1 MNLSKSKYC
10 NGLQCKK
17 MLWLYKNKPEEKEEV
32 NNESVFDNGNDVHE
46 VARKLLGED
55 INIPF
60 NEDLTQ
66 MIKDTKEVMKQE
78 KVIITE
84 ASFSYENNFCS
95 VDILKKEGKTYEI
108 YEVKSSTEL
117 KDVYVD
123 DVSYQYFVLTSLGL
137 KVEKCY
143 VVILN
148 NRYVRKGKLDLN
160 QLFKKIDVTDEVVS
174 KQEEVRQIIKDMN
187 KYMEQKK
194 EPQDDIGI
202 HCFKPYKCPFFK
214 YCTRHLPSPN
224 VFDVNGMKKNVKLQ
238 LYKEGICSY
247 RQLIMLEDGRV
258 TEEEKFQ
265 IEFDYNNLDDIVYRD
280 EDKIREFLNE
290 LTMPLYFLDFETFAT
305 PIPKIDGTRPYE
317 RIPFQ
322 HSLHY
327 IENDKLYHKE
337 FLAES
342 GIDPRRTLAER
353 LVNDIP
359 YDVCTLAY
367 NMGFEKGVIRELAS
381 MYPDL
386 SNHLMNIHDNMKDLM
401 IPFFKKWYYRKEL
414 HGLYSIKY
422 VLPSMFPNDE
432 SLNYKN
438 LELVHNGDEAMNI
451 YARLG
456 EYSKEEQEYI
466 RERLLKYCELDTY
479 AMVKIYEKL
488 KQIVKS

>member
-32 NNESVFDNGNDVHE
+32 NNQSVFDNGNDVHE
-46 VARKLLGED
+46 VARKILGEE

-66 MIKDTKEVMKQE
+66 MIKDTEEVMKQE

-95 VDILKKEGKTYEI
+95 VDILKKEGNTYEI

-174 KQEEVRQIIKDMN
+174 KQAQVKQMIKDMN

-194 EPQDDIGI
+194 EPKDDIGI

-214 YCTRHLPSPN
+214 YCTRHLPESNIFEINEIN
-224 VFDVNGMKKNVKLQ
+224 VNEKLK
-238 LYKEGICSY
+238 LYVEGIVS
-247 RQLIMLEDGRV
+247 LEDLLK
-258 TEEEKFQ
+258 EDISNEAKQ
-265 IEFDYNNLDDIVYRD
+265 HIEYELYDKEDYI
-280 EDKIREFLNE
+280 DKKSIKEFLNTLSE
-290 LTMPLYFLDFETFAT
+290 PLYFLDFETFAL
-305 PIPKIDGTRPYE
+305 PIPKYDGTRPYQQV
-317 RIPFQ
+317 PFQ
-322 HSLHY
+322 YSLHY
-327 IENDKLYHKE
+327 IEEGKLYHKE

-342 GIDPRRTLAER
+342 GVDPRKLIAES
-353 LVNDIP
+353 LVRDIP
-359 YDVCTLAY
+359 KNVPVLAY
-367 NMGFEKGVIRELAS
+367 YMSFEKGRIKELAETF
-381 MYPDL
+381 PDL
-386 SNHLMNIHDNMKDLM
+386 KDHLMSIHDNIKDL
-401 IPFFKKWYYRKEL
+401 IVPFKNRSYYAKGM
-414 HGLYSIKY
+414 HGSASIKY
-422 VLPSMFPNDE
+422 VLPAMFPNDE

-456 EYSKEEQEYI
+456 EYPKEEQEYI

>member
-17 MLWLYKNKPEEKEEV
+17 MLWLYKNKPEEKKEV
-32 NNESVFDNGNDVHE
+32 NNQSVFDNGNDVHE

-66 MIKDTKEVMKQE
+66 MIKDTEEVMKQE
-78 KVIITE
+78 KVIIAE

-95 VDILKKEGKTYEI
+95 VDILKKEGNTYEI

-143 VVILN
+143 VAILN

-174 KQEEVRQIIKDMN
+174 KQAQVKQMIKDMN

-214 YCTRHLPSPN
+214 YCTRHLPERNIFEINEIN
-224 VFDVNGMKKNVKLQ
+224 VNEKLK
-238 LYKEGICSY
+238 LYVEGIVS
-247 RQLIMLEDGRV
+247 LEDLLK
-258 TEEEKFQ
+258 EDISNEAKQ
-265 IEFDYNNLDDIVYRD
+265 HIEYELYDKEDYI
-280 EDKIREFLNE
+280 DKKSIKEFLNTLSE
-290 LTMPLYFLDFETFAT
+290 PLYFLDFETFAL
-305 PIPKIDGTRPYE
+305 PIPKYDGTRPYQQV
-317 RIPFQ
+317 PFQ
-322 HSLHY
+322 YSLHY
-327 IENDKLYHKE
+327 IEEGKLYHKE

-342 GIDPRRTLAER
+342 GVDPRKLIAES
-353 LVNDIP
+353 LVRDIP
-359 YDVCTLAY
+359 KNVPVLAY
-367 NMGFEKGVIRELAS
+367 YMSFEKGRIKELAETF
-381 MYPDL
+381 PDL
-386 SNHLMNIHDNMKDLM
+386 KDHLMSIHDNIKDL
-401 IPFFKKWYYRKEL
+401 IVPFKNRSYYAKGM
-414 HGLYSIKY
+414 HGSASIKY
-422 VLPSMFPNDE
+422 VLPAMFPNDE

-451 YARLG
+451 YAKLG
-456 EYSKEEQEYI
+456 EYPKEEQEYI

>member
-17 MLWLYKNKPEEKEEV
+17 MLWLYKNKPTEKEEV
-32 NNESVFDNGNDVHE
+32 NNQSVFDNGNDVHE
-46 VARKLLGED
+46 VARKILGEE

-66 MIKDTKEVMKQE
+66 MIKDTEKVMKQE

-95 VDILKKEGKTYEI
+95 VDILKKEGNTYEI

-174 KQEEVRQIIKDMN
+174 KQAQVKQMIKDMN

-194 EPQDDIGI
+194 EPKDDIGI

-214 YCTRHLPSPN
+214 YCTRHLPESNIFEINEIN
-224 VFDVNGMKKNVKLQ
+224 VNEKLK
-238 LYKEGICSY
+238 LYVEGIVS
-247 RQLIMLEDGRV
+247 LEDLLK
-258 TEEEKFQ
+258 EDISNEAKQ
-265 IEFDYNNLDDIVYRD
+265 HIEYELYDKEDYI
-280 EDKIREFLNE
+280 DKKSIKEFLNTLSE
-290 LTMPLYFLDFETFAT
+290 PLYFLDFETFAL
-305 PIPKIDGTRPYE
+305 PIPKYDGTRPYQQV
-317 RIPFQ
+317 PFQ
-322 HSLHY
+322 YSLHY
-327 IENDKLYHKE
+327 IEEGKLYHKE

-342 GIDPRRTLAER
+342 GVDPRKLIAES
-353 LVNDIP
+353 LVRDIP
-359 YDVCTLAY
+359 KNVPVLAY
-367 NMGFEKGVIRELAS
+367 YMSFEKGRIKELAETF
-381 MYPDL
+381 PDL
-386 SNHLMNIHDNMKDLM
+386 KDHLMSIHDNIKDL
-401 IPFFKKWYYRKEL
+401 IVPFKNRSYYAKGM
-414 HGLYSIKY
+414 HGSASIKY
-422 VLPSMFPNDE
+422 VLPAMFPNDE

-456 EYSKEEQEYI
+456 EYPKEEQEYI

>member
-17 MLWLYKNKPEEKEEV
+17 MLWLYKNKPTEKEEV
-32 NNESVFDNGNDVHE
+32 NNQSVFDNGNDVHE
-46 VARKLLGED
+46 VARKLLREE

-66 MIKDTKEVMKQE
+66 MIKDTEKVMKQE

-95 VDILKKEGKTYEI
+95 VDILKKEGNTYEI

-174 KQEEVRQIIKDMN
+174 KQAQVKQMIKDMN

-194 EPQDDIGI
+194 EPKDDIGI

-247 RQLIMLEDGRV
+247 RQLIMLEDGSV
-258 TEEEKFQ
+258 TEEAKFQ

-280 EDKIREFLNE
+280 ENKIREFLNE
-290 LTMPLYFLDFETFAT
+290 LTIPLYFLDFETFAT

-322 HSLHY
+322 YSLHY

-359 YDVCTLAY
+359 LDVCTLAY

-422 VLPSMFPNDE
+422 VLPAMFPNDE

-466 RERLLKYCELDTY
+466 RARLLKYCELDTY

-488 KQIVKS
+488 KEMVIK